1 MTDNSLE
8 KFIQF
13 LMKDLNINPEKTL
26 KQTILEVLNIHP
38 DNLNQVGSFILNN
51 EENSGSYGRV
61 QVIYS
66 LLR

>member
-1 MTDNSLE
+1 
-8 KFIQF
+8 
-13 LMKDLNINPEKTL
+13 MKDLNINPEKTL